1 MKAQILKPMNAQGV
15 MLQVGDIVDVST
27 WRHAKTLQSN
37 RYIKIL
43 DVEPTPI
50 KAVAPKKVEE
60 PKAEEP
66 KVEEL
71 KAETPVVE
79 VKPKAEKK
87 AK

>member
-43 DVEPTPI
+43 DVEPTPV
-50 KAVAPKKVEE
+50 KAVAQK
-60 PKAEEP
+60 KAEEP

-71 KAETPVVE
+71 RAETPVE
-79 VKPKAEKK
+79 EEKPKAVKK
-87 AK
+87 AKVAE

>member
-15 MLQVGDIVDVST
+15 MLAVGDIVDVST

-50 KAVAPKKVEE
+50 KKAEAPKVE
-60 PKAEEP
+60 AP
-66 KVEEL
+66 KVEEVV
-71 KAETPVVE
+71 AETPVVE
-79 VKPKAEKK
+79 EKPKAKK
-87 AK
+87 VKATE